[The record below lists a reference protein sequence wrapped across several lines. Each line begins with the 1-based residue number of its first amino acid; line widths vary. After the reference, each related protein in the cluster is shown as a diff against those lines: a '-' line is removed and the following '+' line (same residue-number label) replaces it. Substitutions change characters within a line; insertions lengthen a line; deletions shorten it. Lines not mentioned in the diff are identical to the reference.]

1 MTTLYLTHSSF
12 ADHAV
17 PDGHPERP
25 DRIRAVQAVLG
36 ASDYDWLTRS
46 EAPVAGE
53 RLLTLAHPQRYVD
66 AIRDARPATGRAQL
80 DADTWMSPGTW
91 EASLRAVGGACR
103 AVEAVVSGEV
113 SNAFVASR
121 PPGHHAERT
130 RAMGFCLFS
139 TAAIAARHARTLP
152 GIARVAIVDIDVH
165 HGNGTQDV
173 VWDDPTILYAST
185 HQMPLYPGTG
195 APDEVGAGNVLNVPL
210 VPGSDGA
217 AMRHAYAEIV
227 LPRVEAF
234 APDLV
239 IVSAGFDAHAR
250 DPLAQLMWSGEDFG
264 WLSARLAE
272 TANRVCGGRLVSVLE
287 GGYDLDGLCEGVR
300 AHVDALRETS

>member
-1 MTTLYLTHSSF
+1 MTTLYLTDPSF
-12 ADHAV
+12 ADHEV

-25 DRIRAVQAVLG
+25 DRIRAVQAVLD
-36 ASDYDWLTRS
+36 ASDYDWLMRG
-46 EAPVAGE
+46 EAPVADE
-53 RLLTLAHPQRYVD
+53 ALLALAHPKRYVD
-66 AIRDARPATGRAQL
+66 AIRDARPATGFAQL
-80 DADTWMSPGTW
+80 DADTWMSPGSW
-91 EASLRAVGGACR
+91 EAALRAVGGACK
-103 AVEAVVSGEV
+103 AVDAVVSGEA

-139 TAAIAARHARTLP
+139 TAAIAARHAQTLD
-152 GIARVAIVDIDVH
+152 GIERVAIVDFDVH

-195 APDEVGAGNVLNVPL
+195 AADEVGAGNVLNVPL
-210 VPGSDGA
+210 APGSGGA
-217 AMRHAYAEIV
+217 AMRRAYEDTV

-264 WLSARLAE
+264 WLSARLVDVA
-272 TANRVCGGRLVSVLE
+272 RGSCRGRLVSVLE

-300 AHVDALRETS
+300 AHVDALRGTS